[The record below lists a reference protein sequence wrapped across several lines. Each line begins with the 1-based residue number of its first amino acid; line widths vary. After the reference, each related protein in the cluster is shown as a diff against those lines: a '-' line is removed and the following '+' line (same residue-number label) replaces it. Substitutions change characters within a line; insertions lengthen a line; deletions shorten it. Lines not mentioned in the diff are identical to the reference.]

1 MSITLFIAEFAKNI
15 IEKIGYLGVFIL
27 MTLESALIPIPS
39 EIVMPFSGFLVA
51 EGKMD
56 FLFALLAGTLGNLTG
71 SLIAYLLGYFIG
83 IEPVKKVGK
92 YLLIREEHLENAEK
106 LVEKYRIYA
115 SFIGRLLPAVRTI
128 ISLPLGMVKTELKPF
143 LVLTFTGS
151 LIWNIVLLYLGVILR
166 ENWIIIE
173 HYGFYLDIIAVLV
186 VVLLLVY
193 VFRSRK

>member
-51 EGKMD
+51 EGKMN
-56 FLFALLAGTLGNLTG
+56 FWLALLVGTLGNLTG

-83 IEPVKKVGK
+83 IDPIKKAGK
-92 YLLIREEHLENAEK
+92 YLLIREEHLEKAEK